1 MRPMITRTA
10 SRIVLCLLVC
20 HLPAVFAQSPAENER
35 LLKTAFI
42 FNFAK
47 LTRWPA
53 NTWTDQA
60 PQFHLCTAGNDDLVA
75 SLQRLGSERIA
86 GHPVTIRTL
95 RAPDSTKGCHAL
107 YIAGSEHMSYLQW
120 IDRTRSQPV
129 LTISEIRGFADASG
143 AIQLY
148 RDKDRIRFKINIG
161 AARDRGLSLSARL
174 LDLAEIVDTGGT
186 R

>member
-1 MRPMITRTA
+1 
-10 SRIVLCLLVC
+10 
-20 HLPAVFAQSPAENER
+20 
-35 LLKTAFI
+35 
-42 FNFAK
+42 
-47 LTRWPA
+47 
-53 NTWTDQA
+53 
-60 PQFHLCTAGNDDLVA
+60 
-75 SLQRLGSERIA
+75 
-86 GHPVTIRTL
+86 
-95 RAPDSTKGCHAL
+95 
-107 YIAGSEHMSYLQW
+107 MSYLQW